1 MAPDRLTP
9 AVPPVPDASRGLW
22 RREVITAPG
31 FRDET
36 TRVLWLQT
44 ETWYADLR
52 VPADRPGPK
61 PPGGGEG
68 FGAYADAELLSLARI
83 QGFAGQLA
91 VSGDVFFWRR
101 DLDVQPASG
110 DRDEARCTQDG
121 EVLVEDGLHAD
132 YQEIWR
138 REDASR
144 APQAAFRLEG
154 REGLLVIGGEHLIEF
169 VARPGPAP
177 QGKSLAVL
185 VEAELTA
192 GRRAAAEALLG
203 TRIRYARR
211 DADGAWITRL
221 SSMPWLEGHPMLPA
235 GVDPFAGD
243 LVLPGAVW
251 RRLETLAAAEAAS

>member
-1 MAPDRLTP
+1 MTP
-9 AVPPVPDASRGLW
+9 AVPPVPEACRGLW

-52 VPADRPGPK
+52 VPIDRPGPPTSGAK
-61 PPGGGEG
+61 VEG
-68 FGAYADAELLSLARI
+68 FGAYSEAELIALARM
-83 QGFAGQLA
+83 QGFAGQLSVA
-91 VSGDVFFWRR
+91 GDVFFWRR
-101 DLDVQPASG
+101 DLDVQPASE
-110 DRDEARCTQDG
+110 DRDEARCSQDG

-138 REDASR
+138 REPISA

-154 REGLLVIGGEHLIEF
+154 REGLLVAGGEHLIEF
-169 VARPGPAP
+169 VARPGAAPA
-177 QGKSLAVL
+177 GKSLAAL
-185 VEAELTA
+185 VESALAA
-192 GRRAAAEALLG
+192 GRRADAEALLG

-211 DADGAWITRL
+211 NAEGAWITQL
-221 SSMPWLEGHPMLPA
+221 SSMPWLEGLPMLPA

-243 LVLPGAVW
+243 MLLPGAIW
-251 RRLETLAAAEAAS
+251 RRLELAPEVAS

>member
-1 MAPDRLTP
+1 MTP
-9 AVPPVPDASRGLW
+9 AVPPVPEPSRGLW

-44 ETWYADLR
+44 ETWYADIR
-52 VPADRPGPK
+52 VPIDRPGPQ
-61 PPGGGEG
+61 GEG
-68 FGAYADAELLSLARI
+68 FGAYADAELITLARI

-91 VSGDVFFWRR
+91 VDGDTFFWRR

-110 DRDEARCTQDG
+110 DRDEARCSQDG

-138 REDASR
+138 REAASR
-144 APQAAFRLEG
+144 SPQAAYRLEG
-154 REGLLVIGGEHLIEF
+154 ADREGLLVIGGEHLIEF
-169 VARPGPAP
+169 VARPGAAP
-177 QGKSLAVL
+177 VGPSLAVL
-185 VEAELTA
+185 VEAELAA

-211 DADGAWITRL
+211 SEGGAWITRL
-221 SSMPWLEGHPMLPA
+221 SSMPWLEGRAMLPA
-235 GVDPFAGD
+235 GAEPAEITPDG
-243 LVLPGAVW
+243 GGRW
-251 RRLETLAAAEAAS
+251 RRLDVLEEAAT

>member
-1 MAPDRLTP
+1 MTP
-9 AVPPVPDASRGLW
+9 AVPPVPEPSRGLW

-52 VPADRPGPK
+52 APIDRPGPK
-61 PPGGGEG
+61 GEG
-68 FGAYADAELLSLARI
+68 FGAYDEAELIALARI

-91 VSGDVFFWRR
+91 VDGDIFFWRR

-138 REDASR
+138 REAASQT
-144 APQAAFRLEG
+144 PQAAFRLAGGG
-154 REGLLVIGGEHLIEF
+154 REGLLVVGGEHLIEF
-169 VARPGPAP
+169 VARPGAP
-177 QGKSLAVL
+177 PVGKSLAAL
-185 VEAELTA
+185 VEAELAA
-192 GRRAAAEALLG
+192 GRRAEAEALLG

-211 DADGAWITRL
+211 SADGVWTTEL
-221 SSMPWLEGHPMLPA
+221 SSMPWLEGTPALPPGA
-235 GVDPFAGD
+235 DPFAGD
-243 LVLPGAVW
+243 ICLEGGASWRQLGVL
-251 RRLETLAAAEAAS
+251 AEAAS